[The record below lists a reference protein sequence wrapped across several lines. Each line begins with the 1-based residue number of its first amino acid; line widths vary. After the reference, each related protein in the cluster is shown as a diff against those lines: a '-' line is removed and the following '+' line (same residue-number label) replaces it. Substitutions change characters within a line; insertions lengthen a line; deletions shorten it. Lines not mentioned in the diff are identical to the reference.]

1 MFFKYNSIRQTPMGL
16 LFYEVKGWGGGLGC
30 PVNKHQCPSYNPP
43 PFKIVIDISFIM
55 KTITEVMGLIF

>member
-1 MFFKYNSIRQTPMGL
+1 MGL
-16 LFYEVKGWGGGLGC
+16 LFYEVRGGGGGLG
-30 PVNKHQCPSYNPP
+30 VLLTSTGVLRITPP